1 MGGEDGFEGWVESI
15 CLEEL
20 LLPKKSMFNLLNRRR
35 LSVAFIAI
43 QIEYRKA
50 CVAINFSVSSG
61 KSFEV
66 GDVTD

>member
-1 MGGEDGFEGWVESI
+1 MGGEDGCEGWVEPI
-15 CLEEL
+15 CVKNYSFLRRVC
-20 LLPKKSMFNLLNRRR
+20 LLNRRR
-35 LSVAFIAI
+35 LPVAFIAI

-50 CVAINFSVSSG
+50 YVAINFSVSSG

>member
-1 MGGEDGFEGWVESI
+1 MAVRGGLNPFLWRTT
-15 CLEEL
+15 
-20 LLPKKSMFNLLNRRR
+20 PLLNRRR

-50 CVAINFSVSSG
+50 YVAISFSVSSG

>member
-1 MGGEDGFEGWVESI
+1 MAVRGGLSPFV
-15 CLEEL
+15 
-20 LLPKKSMFNLLNRRR
+20 KKNYSFLRRVCLLNRRR
-35 LSVAFIAI
+35 LSVAFIVI

-50 CVAINFSVSSG
+50 YVAISFSVSSG

>member
-20 LLPKKSMFNLLNRRR
+20 LLPIRRVCLLNRRR

-50 CVAINFSVSSG
+50 YVAISFSVSSG

>member
-1 MGGEDGFEGWVESI
+1 MGGEDGCEGWVESI

-50 CVAINFSVSSG
+50 YVAISFSVSSG

>member
-1 MGGEDGFEGWVESI
+1 MGGEDGCEGWVEPI
-15 CLEEL
+15 CVKNYSSLRRVC
-20 LLPKKSMFNLLNRRR
+20 LLNRRR

-50 CVAINFSVSSG
+50 YVAISFSVSSG